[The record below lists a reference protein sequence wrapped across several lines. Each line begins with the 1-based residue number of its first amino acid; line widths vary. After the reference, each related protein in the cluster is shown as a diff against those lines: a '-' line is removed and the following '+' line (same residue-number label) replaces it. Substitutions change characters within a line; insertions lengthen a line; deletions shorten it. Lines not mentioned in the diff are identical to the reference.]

1 MPITTNKKG
10 NKSIR
15 FYAYNTTQQ
24 QQQMDIC
31 PLLNLPYIAHH
42 CGGGEWLALENLP
55 TTTKKTQKMNKQKS
69 RLDKEADEA
78 IALATGTLRTY
89 FANKDINK
97 DENWARLHEK
107 QTSERAKTITVVNKS
122 NNKNS
127 NARTLPPPPPPP
139 SLSKTA
145 TKSTSNMD
153 NFEEIEKLARLK
165 DMGIITEEEFQ
176 QKKKQLLNL

>member
-1 MPITTNKKG
+1 MT
-10 NKSIR
+10 
-15 FYAYNTTQQ
+15 FW
-24 QQQMDIC
+24 
-31 PLLNLPYIAHH
+31 PLLNLPYIVHH
-42 CGGGEWLALENLP
+42 CSGGECLTLENLAATT
-55 TTTKKTQKMNKQKS
+55 TTTKKSKQTQKMNKQKS
-69 RLDKEADEA
+69 QLDKEADEA

-127 NARTLPPPPPPP
+127 NARTLPPPPP

-165 DMGIITEEEFQ
+165 DMGIITEEEFR

>member
-1 MPITTNKKG
+1 MNMHACLNLLGVICHWFAWQQSGWREKKQTNKKRM
-10 NKSIR
+10 S
-15 FYAYNTTQQ
+15 
-24 QQQMDIC
+24 
-31 PLLNLPYIAHH
+31 
-42 CGGGEWLALENLP
+42 
-55 TTTKKTQKMNKQKS
+55 KQKS

-78 IALATGTLRTY
+78 IALATGTLRNY

-107 QTSERAKTITVVNKS
+107 QTSERAKTVTVLNKS
-122 NNKNS
+122 NNTNS
-127 NARTLPPPPPPP
+127 NARTLPPPPPP
-139 SLSKTA
+139 SSSSKTA
-145 TKSTSNMD
+145 AKSTSNMN